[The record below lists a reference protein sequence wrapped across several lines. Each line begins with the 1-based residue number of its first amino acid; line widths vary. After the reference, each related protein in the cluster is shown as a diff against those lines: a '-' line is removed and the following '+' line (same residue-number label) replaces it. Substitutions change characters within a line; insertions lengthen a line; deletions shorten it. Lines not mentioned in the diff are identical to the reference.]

1 MVTTELWLAMV
12 RSLIRYRMTFAN
24 VVFGPTVTGL
34 VPSEVNYI
42 ADYSLRRLRTVFCNI
57 AGNVTGLSMG

>member
-12 RSLIRYRMTFAN
+12 RTLIRQRMTFAN

-34 VPSEVNYI
+34 APSEVNDT
-42 ADYSLRRLRTVFCNI
+42 ADDSLRRLRAAFCNI
-57 AGNVTGLSMG
+57 AGNVTGMGTG

>member
-1 MVTTELWLAMV
+1 MATTELWLAMV

-34 VPSEVNYI
+34 APSEEDDI
-42 ADYSLRRLRTVFCNI
+42 ADSSLGRLRAAFCNI
-57 AGNVTGLSMG
+57 AGNVTGMGMG